1 MLMASPSFRIDRT
14 QSIILDTSAAIN
26 LNATGQAGRIIEA
39 LPSPITVTDIL
50 MNELKQG
57 REKGRRDFDAIE
69 NLLSVGLIDVIE
81 LNAEAERH
89 FERLV
94 VGPAAETLD
103 DGEAA
108 TIAQSIASGS
118 IPVIDERKAT
128 ALCARRFQDL
138 QLASSLDLLLQP
150 EVTEAIGT
158 AQLRKAVIGALQIG
172 KMSVPVRFEQ
182 WIVDL
187 IGVEEAARCPSL
199 PRRLR
204 QGKLSASSFV

>member
-1 MLMASPSFRIDRT
+1 MASPSFRIDRT

-39 LPSPITVTDIL
+39 LPSPIAVTNIL
-50 MNELKQG
+50 MDELKQG
-57 REKGRRDFDAIE
+57 REKGRQDFDAIE
-69 NLLSVGLIDVIE
+69 NLLSVGLIDVVE
-81 LNAEAERH
+81 LSAEAEKH
-89 FERLV
+89 FEGLV
-94 VGPAAETLD
+94 VGSAAETLD

-108 TIAQSIASGS
+108 TIAQAIASCS

-128 ALCARRFQDL
+128 ALCARRFRDL

-150 EVTEAIGT
+150 EVAKAIGEG
-158 AQLRKAVIGALQIG
+158 QLRQAVIGALQVG

-182 WIVDL
+182 WIVGL
-187 IGVEEAARCPSL
+187 IGVEEVVRCPSL

-204 QGKLSASSFV
+204 QG

>member
-39 LPSPITVTDIL
+39 LPSPVAVTDIL
-50 MNELKQG
+50 MRELKQG
-57 REKGRRDFDAIE
+57 REKGRHDFNAIE
-69 NLLSVGLIDVIE
+69 NLLGAGLIDVVE
-81 LNAEAERH
+81 LSAEAEGH

-94 VGPAAETLD
+94 VGSAAETLD

-108 TIAQSIASGS
+108 TIAQAIASCS

-128 ALCARRFQDL
+128 ALCGRRFQNL
-138 QLASSLDLLLQP
+138 QLASTLDLLLQP
-150 EVTEAIGT
+150 EVTEAIGE
-158 AQLRKAVIGALQIG
+158 AQLRQAVIGALQIG
-172 KMSVPVRFEQ
+172 KMSVPGRFEQ
-182 WIVDL
+182 WIVGL
-187 IGVEEAARCPSL
+187 IGVDEAARCPSL

-204 QGKLSASSFV
+204 QG